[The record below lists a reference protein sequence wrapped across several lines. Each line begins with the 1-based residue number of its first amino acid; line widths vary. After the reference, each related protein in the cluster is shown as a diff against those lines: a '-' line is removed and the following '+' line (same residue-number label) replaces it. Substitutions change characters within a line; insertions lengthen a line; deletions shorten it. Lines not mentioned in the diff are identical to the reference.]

1 MRTGEE
7 EEDFSYLVSSLDPDP
22 ASQGRKPR
30 EDTRARCE
38 LICQSLAMAGGG
50 WGAHRSRIQEISPHR
65 RVATSRRM
73 NRAEQWGS
81 PYPSAVSPSP
91 RATLLCGGFR
101 FCLGAGFF
109 PVSNS
114 ILSQTEPHVLKDI
127 PFSQQVPAD
136 LLPGAKG

>member
-1 MRTGEE
+1 
-7 EEDFSYLVSSLDPDP
+7 
-22 ASQGRKPR
+22 
-30 EDTRARCE
+30 
-38 LICQSLAMAGGG
+38 
-50 WGAHRSRIQEISPHR
+50 
-65 RVATSRRM
+65 M